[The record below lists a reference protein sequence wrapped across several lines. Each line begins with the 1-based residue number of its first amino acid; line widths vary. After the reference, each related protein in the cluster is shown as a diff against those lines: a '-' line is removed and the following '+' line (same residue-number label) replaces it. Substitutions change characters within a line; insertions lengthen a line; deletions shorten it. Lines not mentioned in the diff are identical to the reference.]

1 VPDVSRGYR
10 FLTAEAVARLRNMN
24 LIARTVVEG
33 FVSGLHRSPYH
44 GFSVEFS
51 DHRQYTPGDN
61 LRDLDWLALARTD
74 KYYIKRYEEETN
86 LRAYLLLD
94 VSGSM
99 AYQSDDN
106 VTKMEYGCYLAA
118 SLAYLMIRQ
127 QDSVGLITFD
137 RQIRTNIPPR
147 GTTVHL
153 NHILRHLE
161 TLEPG
166 EVTNVSETF
175 HDLAEMI
182 RRRGLII
189 IISDL
194 YDDEREVMRALR
206 HFRHKHHEVILF
218 HIFDRAE
225 LDFPFRRLSD
235 FVDLETNERIQID
248 PRYVRDEYRRQIQAF
263 IDTYK
268 RACSESRIEYVTTD
282 TSVPYDF
289 MLSAYLSKRKHL
301 G

>member
-1 VPDVSRGYR
+1 MPDVTRGYR
-10 FLTAEAVARLRNMN
+10 FLTPEAVARLRNMN

-33 FVSGLHRSPYH
+33 FISGLHRSPYH

-51 DHRQYTPGDN
+51 DHREYTPGDN

-86 LRAYLLLD
+86 LRAYILLD
-94 VSGSM
+94 VSASM
-99 AYQSDDN
+99 GYRQEGKVS
-106 VTKMEYGCYLAA
+106 KMEYGCYLAA

-127 QDSVGLITFD
+127 QDSVGLVTFD
-137 RQIRTNIPPR
+137 RHIRTNIPPR
-147 GTTVHL
+147 STNLHL

-161 TLEPG
+161 GIEPG
-166 EVTNVSETF
+166 EVTDVSATF

-194 YDDEREVMRALR
+194 YDDQREVVRALR
-206 HFRHKHHEVILF
+206 HFRHKRHEVIIF
-218 HIFDRAE
+218 HVFDRAE
-225 LDFPFRRLSD
+225 LDFPFRRMSD

-248 PRYVRDEYRRQIQAF
+248 PRYVRDEYRRQINDF
-263 IDTYK
+263 IAGYR
-268 RACSESRIEYVTTD
+268 RACSESNIEYINTD
-282 TSVPYDF
+282 TSIPYYL
-289 MLSAYLSKRKHL
+289 MLAAYLAKRKRL